1 MTFPSFS
8 AGEVL
13 RATDMNAVGMWRVTT
28 ITPTPGTTI
37 AVNNCF
43 TSDYTNY
50 TILVTPISLASASDI
65 TLRLRV
71 GGTPD
76 TSANYFLANIF
87 VENTSIQSL
96 GENGTTN
103 WRAMNIG
110 FAGSAGR
117 NSLKFDLYGP
127 AVATPTRY
135 QMNNG
140 GWSGTQVRYRSG
152 VGFHDLSTAYDGFE
166 LTASSNI
173 TATIAVYGYNRT

>member
-1 MTFPSFS
+1 MSFPSFS
-8 AGEVL
+8 PGEVL
-13 RATDMNAVGMWRVTT
+13 NASDMNAVGLWRVTT
-28 ITPTPGTTI
+28 VSPTAATTI

-50 TILVTPISLASASDI
+50 TIIVTPISLASASDI

-76 TSANYFLANIF
+76 TSGNYFLANIF

-96 GENGTTN
+96 GENATTN

-110 FAGSAGR
+110 AAGITGR

-135 QMNNG
+135 QMNSG
-140 GWSGTQVRYRSG
+140 GWSGSQIRYRSA
-152 VGFHDLSTAYDGFE
+152 VGFHDLSTAYDGFD

-173 TATIAVYGYNRT
+173 TATISVYGYNKS